1 MKPFVLLAS
10 LLVSATAFANDVDPF
25 NFEKEHFSSSMTR
38 DAAIARSQAPAEVGL
53 DIDNDGRVVT
63 ASSSMKTRAQVAAE
77 TLEASRL
84 GLMAWGGH
92 DARLGTADQEE
103 KIRLAGEHA
112 SGHTA
117 TTE

>member
-38 DAAIARSQAPAEVGL
+38 DEAIARSHAPAEVGL

-63 ASSSMKTRAQVAAE
+63 AQSSMKTRAQVVAE
-77 TLEASRL
+77 MREASRL
-84 GLMAWGGH
+84 GLTAWGGH
-92 DARLGTADQEE
+92 DARLGTAAQEQQI
-103 KIRLAGEHA
+103 KLAGERA